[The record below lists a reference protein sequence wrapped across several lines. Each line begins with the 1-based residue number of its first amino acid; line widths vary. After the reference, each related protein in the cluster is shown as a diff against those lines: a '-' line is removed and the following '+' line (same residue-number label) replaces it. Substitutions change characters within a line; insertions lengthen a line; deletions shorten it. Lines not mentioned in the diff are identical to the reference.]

1 MKQLSLIK
9 NKYKSC
15 TLTGHR
21 ILPKNF
27 DEAALTNQ
35 LEELIKDGVDTFYNG
50 MAMGFDLVAASALIS
65 LKERYPQ
72 IRLIACV
79 PFYGQESRFPKKWQ
93 DAYTNAIS
101 RFDETVVLSEHYF
114 DGCYFK
120 RNDYMI
126 DCADL
131 LFAYCVRAQGGTAY
145 TVRSFIR
152 KKGEENV
159 LFFES
164 NPFL

>member
-1 MKQLSLIK
+1 MK

-15 TLTGHR
+15 ALTGHR
-21 ILPKNF
+21 TLPQDF
-27 DEAALTNQ
+27 DSEALKNQ
-35 LEELIKDGVDTFYNG
+35 LESLIKDGVEIFYNG
-50 MAMGFDLVAASALIS
+50 MAMGFDLTAASALLF
-65 LKERYPQ
+65 LKEQYPQ
-72 IRLIACV
+72 IKLIACV
-79 PFYGQESRFPKKWQ
+79 PFYGQEKNFPKKWQ
-93 DAYTNAIS
+93 DAYTDAIR
-101 RFDETVVLSEHYF
+101 RFDETVVLAEHYF
-114 DGCYFK
+114 GGCYFK

-126 DCADL
+126 DRADL

-152 KKGEENV
+152 KKGKENV

>member
-1 MKQLSLIK
+1 
-9 NKYKSC
+9 
-15 TLTGHR
+15 
-21 ILPKNF
+21 
-27 DEAALTNQ
+27 
-35 LEELIKDGVDTFYNG
+35 

-79 PFYGQESRFPKKWQ
+79 PFYGQEKKFPKKWQ